1 MIVVHV
7 VSTAAVSSCQRLKVV
22 DVVSV
27 TLQVA
32 YSSSHDSSN
41 ITDSDIHQPYVHHVL
56 LPSFDPWM
64 LCLDQYHSAPVA
76 VAMNSSTKANVT
88 RSPSHVKSAIDKF
101 ISDVSHKASLRTV
114 NGELES
120 EMSDRISKSSRV
132 KPLYLLAAECKERR
146 GTEQITD
153 LKMRLTEMLGKLNQ
167 RAAAAAACELAS
179 CRCRLLVCP
188 V

>member
-1 MIVVHV
+1 
-7 VSTAAVSSCQRLKVV
+7 
-22 DVVSV
+22 
-27 TLQVA
+27 
-32 YSSSHDSSN
+32 
-41 ITDSDIHQPYVHHVL
+41 
-56 LPSFDPWM
+56 
-64 LCLDQYHSAPVA
+64 
-76 VAMNSSTKANVT
+76 MNSSTKANVT